1 MHQKPVDCS
10 GRPKPSVSPE
20 SEHLNQEFK
29 RRATGRD
36 LRRQVAAFQ
45 APSAR
50 ASVLQIFTTV
60 GAYLAVCAVTY
71 VLAGISLW
79 LALPLAPLAA
89 ALLVRVFIVQHD
101 CGHGSFFRSRR
112 ANDALGFLCSVLTL
126 TPYLS
131 WRRQHAGHHGIW
143 NDLDRRNSGADIYS
157 SCLTVEEYEALG
169 PWQRRWYRIT
179 RHPVFANLILPPF
192 VFLVLYRL
200 PFDMPKHWKAERR
213 AVYLTDLALVALFGG
228 LGFVFGFAQV
238 AAIHLPIMVI
248 ASIVGVWLFTVQH
261 RSGHT
266 VWARHDEWNAEKA
279 SLEGST
285 HLCLP
290 RPLRWFTG
298 NIGLHHVHHL
308 NPKVPNYRL
317 QECHDS
323 VPALRS
329 VPEMG
334 LRSAFRA
341 MFFVLWDE
349 RRQRMVRVGE
359 VR

>member
-1 MHQKPVDCS
+1 MAHASLARPNSLIESDILIQKPKQS
-10 GRPKPSVSPE
+10 SAGRE
-20 SEHLNQEFK
+20 
-29 RRATGRD
+29 
-36 LRRQVAAFQ
+36 LRRSVAGFQ
-45 APSAR
+45 APILG
-50 ASVLQIFTTV
+50 ASLVQILTTV
-60 GAYLAVCAVTY
+60 GGYLTVCAAMYALAGVSPWL
-71 VLAGISLW
+71 VLA
-79 LALPLAPLAA
+79 LAPLAA
-89 ALLVRVFIVQHD
+89 AFLVRVFIVQHD
-101 CGHGSFFRSRR
+101 CGHGAFFRSRR
-112 ANDALGFLCSVLTL
+112 ANEVLGFLCSLLTL

-179 RHPVFANLILPPF
+179 RSPLVANLLLPPF

-200 PFDMPKHWKAERR
+200 PFDMPKDWKVERR

-228 LGFVFGFAQV
+228 LGLAFGFATV
-238 AAIHLPIMVI
+238 ALVQLPIMVL

-261 RSGHT
+261 RSDHT
-266 VWARHDEWNAEKA
+266 VWARRGSWNAMTA

-290 RPLRWFTG
+290 RVLRWFTG

-317 QECHDS
+317 QACNDA
-323 VPALRS
+323 VPALQS
-329 VPEMG
+329 VPPMG

-341 MFFVLWDE
+341 MFYVLWDE
-349 RRQRMVRVGE
+349 RAQRMVRF
-359 VR
+359 RTASR

>member
-1 MHQKPVDCS
+1 MTIQFSQPQGGDS
-10 GRPKPSVSPE
+10 
-20 SEHLNQEFK
+20 F
-29 RRATGRD
+29 GRD
-36 LRRQVAAFQ
+36 LRRRVAQFQ
-45 APSAR
+45 SSLPA
-50 ASVLQIFTTV
+50 ASVGQIFTTI
-60 GAYLAVCAVTY
+60 GGFLLVCAAMYAV
-71 VLAGISLW
+71 AEISLW
-79 LALPLAPLAA
+79 LVLPLAPLAA
-89 ALLVRVFIVQHD
+89 AFLVRTFIVQHD
-101 CGHGSFFRSRR
+101 CGHGAFFRSRR
-112 ANDALGFLCSVLTL
+112 ANDALGFVCSLLTL

-179 RHPVFANLILPPF
+179 RNPIVANLLLPPL

-200 PFDMPKHWKAERR
+200 PFDMPKSWKTERR

-228 LGFVFGFAQV
+228 LGLVFGFAQV
-238 AAIHLPIMVI
+238 AAIHLPIMVM

-261 RSGHT
+261 RSDHT
-266 VWARHDEWNAEKA
+266 IWARSDKWNALTA

-285 HLCLP
+285 HLSLP
-290 RPLRWFTG
+290 RLLRWFTG

-323 VPALRS
+323 IPTLAA
-329 VPEMG
+329 VPEMR
-334 LRSAFRA
+334 LRAAFRA
-341 MFFVLWDE
+341 TFYVLWDE
-349 RRQRMVRVGE
+349 KNCRMVRIGA
-359 VR
+359 R

>member
-1 MHQKPVDCS
+1 MTEQLKQS
-10 GRPKPSVSPE
+10 AAGRE
-20 SEHLNQEFK
+20 
-29 RRATGRD
+29 
-36 LRRQVAAFQ
+36 LRREVAGFQ
-45 APSAR
+45 APIAR
-50 ASVLQIFTTV
+50 DSILQIFTTIGGFV
-60 GAYLAVCAVTY
+60 AVCAAMY
-71 VLAGISLW
+71 ALAGISLW
-79 LALPLAPLAA
+79 LVLPLAPLAA
-89 ALLVRVFIVQHD
+89 AFLVRVFIVQHD
-101 CGHGSFFRSRR
+101 CGHGAFFKSRR
-112 ANDALGFLCSVLTL
+112 ANDALGFLCSLLTL

-157 SCLTVEEYEALG
+157 SCLTVEEYAALG

-179 RHPVFANLILPPF
+179 RNPAVANLLLPPF

-200 PFDMPKHWKAERR
+200 PFDMPKDWKVERR

-228 LGFVFGFAQV
+228 LGLVFGFGTV
-238 AAIHLPIMVI
+238 ALVQLPVMVL

-261 RSGHT
+261 RSDHT
-266 VWARHDEWNAEKA
+266 VWARRESWNALSA

-290 RPLRWFTG
+290 RVLQWFTG

-317 QECHDS
+317 QECNDS
-323 VPALRS
+323 IPTLRAVPS
-329 VPEMG
+329 MG

-341 MFFVLWDE
+341 MFYVLWDE
-349 RRQRMVRVGE
+349 RAQRMVRVGA